1 MGILAN
7 IRHWFDKRSSVL
19 TVAET
24 TLEQMT
30 KFNALVRSDP
40 EDIIRAIDEFNCG
53 YLAPMARLIG
63 DYEQRDDKMRVA
75 SIKMASAVS
84 RCGWSVRPKKGFEDD
99 ADAARQV
106 EVLERFWSTVRVTDA
121 FRRNER
127 GGLALLKEQMMSA
140 QSYGF
145 AVHDLSWKP
154 LANGEIEATFT
165 SVPLWKFENRTGELR
180 YIPQVGGWDGVEMKR
195 GEWMVSTGDGIGIA
209 AAICACMKRLG
220 LTNWLV
226 FTDRCVLPLI
236 HGKTGAAPGS
246 EQWNNLQKALRNINR
261 LARVVTDPSTDINAI
276 QMDGGK
282 QNPFGPLIDWCDRAI
297 VTLYRGGD
305 LGTIS
310 RPDAVG
316 GLGQLDEVDA
326 LEQRSCVRITE
337 TLNEQVSSF
346 VVDYVLNQTLKA
358 EIVVEPVSKPDMKQ
372 DMEIDKHL
380 AQFGVKLSK
389 TDALARYGR
398 AEAAEDDPNDAMSLP
413 SAPVTDPD
421 AHNLTDQ
428 DIASLMYPLRA
439 GGYKISQPVV
449 ERATGLKL
457 EEISSE
463 DGAGGGKNQLAN
475 ERQPQT
481 PLQTNEKPLQ
491 NAPSDS
497 DGQGDPSG
505 LPPSQIA
512 KNRPS
517 TQSAI
522 IDAFVKQNSEA
533 AKAVRAVV
541 DNPSEGAFA
550 HLLANLPALLPTDP
564 ALAAVIADEM
574 AKTYGAASASSRQSR
589 PSRPSRD
596 NLANSTD
603 AQGNKHDDGNGQ
615 FTEKGGGSAAKKD
628 SPTKPAA
635 DKAGATGDSGS
646 SGAPAEAATAIT
658 VGSTNTDPPE
668 EQERQI
674 AKAAAAFES
683 CLKEQKDIPN
693 AFHRSDLGDIDLR
706 WGKAGKHGKG
716 LAHFIERRDSL
727 ARARPGQM
735 DGRAV
740 LSKMPETIIKGK
752 ITEVRQS
759 GGHPSITIEHGGF
772 RAIITRDHEGGNH
785 WFLSGYEI
793 NDEGRGYRAKK

>member
-1 MGILAN
+1 MGILAG

-30 KFNALVRSDP
+30 KFNALMRSDP

-63 DYEQRDDKMRVA
+63 EYEQRDDKMRVA

-84 RCGWSVRPKKGFEDD
+84 RCGWSVRPKKGFEEDE
-99 ADAARQV
+99 DAARQV

-121 FRRNER
+121 FKRNER

-180 YIPQVGGWDGVEMKR
+180 YIPQVGGWDGIEMKR

-236 HGKTGAAPGS
+236 HGKTGAAYGT
-246 EQWNNLQKALRNINR
+246 EQWDNLQQALRNINR
-261 LARVVTDPSTDINAI
+261 LARIVTDPSTDINAI

-337 TLNEQVSSF
+337 TLNEQVSAF
-346 VVDYVLNQTLKA
+346 VVDYVLNQELKA
-358 EIVVEPVSKPDMKQ
+358 EIVVEPVSKPDVKQ
-372 DMEIDKHL
+372 DMEIDDHL
-380 AQFGVKLSK
+380 AKYGVKLSK

-398 AEAAEDDPNDAMSLP
+398 AEAAEDDPGDAMELKTNP
-413 SAPVTDPD
+413 
-421 AHNLTDQ
+421 Q
-428 DIASLMYPLRA
+428 
-439 GGYKISQPVV
+439 
-449 ERATGLKL
+449 TGLQ
-457 EEISSE
+457 
-463 DGAGGGKNQLAN
+463 GGLTGFA
-475 ERQPQT
+475 
-481 PLQTNEKPLQ
+481 NEKPGDMPFK
-491 NAPSDS
+491 NAPVAFKNAPRVLDE
-497 DGQGDPSG
+497 QGDPSG

-512 KNRPS
+512 KKRPS
-517 TQSAI
+517 TRSAVV
-522 IDAFVKQNSEA
+522 DAFIQQNSEA
-533 AKAVRAVV
+533 AKAVKAVV

-550 HLLANLPALLPTDP
+550 QLMANLPALLPTDP
-564 ALAAVIADEM
+564 ALASVIADEM
-574 AKTYGAASASSRQSR
+574 AKMYGVEFHHAEAQRRGELANEECRAKNPATCRVHGTPAQKIRAVKSSPTADRQAQACGYANVKDMMAKAETAASDRVAAIRDGFSGKCKAHEAIAVISENKPFKDAEGNTVDFNYDIIEHYVEGKRRRDNMPKIENLEDLPFAIKAVKTDTYGVTRLKYPHDTTPDPQNPPR
-589 PSRPSRD
+589 GTQREYHLP
-596 NLANSTD
+596 TD
-603 AQGNKHDDGNGQ
+603 
-615 FTEKGGGSAAKKD
+615 
-628 SPTKPAA
+628 
-635 DKAGATGDSGS
+635 
-646 SGAPAEAATAIT
+646 
-658 VGSTNTDPPE
+658 
-668 EQERQI
+668 
-674 AKAAAAFES
+674 
-683 CLKEQKDIPN
+683 
-693 AFHRSDLGDIDLR
+693 
-706 WGKAGKHGKG
+706 HGEMKV
-716 LAHFIERRDSL
+716 FVYI
-727 ARARPGQM
+727 Q
-735 DGRAV
+735 
-740 LSKMPETIIKGK
+740 
-752 ITEVRQS
+752 
-759 GGHPSITIEHGGF
+759 GGH
-772 RAIITRDHEGGNH
+772 
-785 WFLSGYEI
+785 I
-793 NDEGRGYRAKK
+793 NGWHVEK

>member
-1 MGILAN
+1 MGILAG

-30 KFNALVRSDP
+30 KFNALMRSDP

-63 DYEQRDDKMRVA
+63 EYEQRDDKMRVS

-84 RCGWSVRPKKGFEDD
+84 RCGWSVRPKKGFEED

-121 FRRNER
+121 FKRNER

-180 YIPQVGGWDGVEMKR
+180 YIPQVGGWDGIPMKR

-236 HGKTGAAPGS
+236 HGKTGAAYGS
-246 EQWNNLQKALRNINR
+246 EQWNNLQKALKNINR

-337 TLNEQVSSF
+337 TLNEQVSAF
-346 VVDYVLNQTLKA
+346 VIDYVLNQVLKA
-358 EIVVEPVSKPDMKQ
+358 EIVIEPVSKPDVKQ
-372 DMEIDKHL
+372 DMEIDDHL
-380 AQFGVKLSK
+380 AKYGVKLSK

-398 AEAAEDDPNDAMSLP
+398 AEAAEDDPGDAMELVS
-413 SAPVTDPD
+413 
-421 AHNLTDQ
+421 
-428 DIASLMYPLRA
+428 
-439 GGYKISQPVV
+439 GGVGSGGV
-449 ERATGLKL
+449 
-457 EEISSE
+457 
-463 DGAGGGKNQLAN
+463 GGGFGLPN
-475 ERQPQT
+475 ERLDPKT
-481 PLQTNEKPLQ
+481 PSHPLTYSPTSHKTAFKTAPAAFK
-491 NAPSDS
+491 NAPRVAG
-497 DGQGDPSG
+497 GQGDPSG
-505 LPPSQIA
+505 VPPSQIA
-512 KNRPS
+512 KKPPS
-517 TQSAI
+517 TRSDVV
-522 IDAFVKQNSEA
+522 DAFVRQNSDA
-533 AKAVRAVV
+533 AKAVKAVV

-550 HLLANLPALLPTDP
+550 QLLANLPALLPTDP
-564 ALAAVIADEM
+564 ALASVIADEM
-574 AKTYGAASASSRQSR
+574 AKMFG
-589 PSRPSRD
+589 
-596 NLANSTD
+596 
-603 AQGNKHDDGNGQ
+603 
-615 FTEKGGGSAAKKD
+615 KD
-628 SPTKPAA
+628 T
-635 DKAGATGDSGS
+635 
-646 SGAPAEAATAIT
+646 
-658 VGSTNTDPPE
+658 
-668 EQERQI
+668 
-674 AKAAAAFES
+674 
-683 CLKEQKDIPN
+683 PN
-693 AFHRSDLGDIDLR
+693 D
-706 WGKAGKHGKG
+706 
-716 LAHFIERRDSL
+716 
-727 ARARPGQM
+727 
-735 DGRAV
+735 
-740 LSKMPETIIKGK
+740 
-752 ITEVRQS
+752 
-759 GGHPSITIEHGGF
+759 
-772 RAIITRDHEGGNH
+772 
-785 WFLSGYEI
+785 
-793 NDEGRGYRAKK
+793 

>member
-1 MGILAN
+1 MGILAG
-7 IRHWFDKRSSVL
+7 IRHWFDKRSAVM

-30 KFNALVRSDP
+30 KFNALMRSDP

-63 DYEQRDDKMRVA
+63 EYEQRDDKMRVS

-99 ADAARQV
+99 PDAARQV

-121 FRRNER
+121 FKRNER

-195 GEWMVSTGDGIGIA
+195 GEWMVSTGDGIGVA

-236 HGKTGAAPGS
+236 HGKTGAAYGS
-246 EQWNNLQKALRNINR
+246 EQWNNLQKALKNINR

-346 VVDYVLNQTLKA
+346 VVDYVLNKALKA
-358 EIVVEPVSKPDMKQ
+358 EIVIEPVSKPDVKQ
-372 DMEIDKHL
+372 DMEIDNHL
-380 AQFGVKLSK
+380 AKFGVKLSK

-398 AEAAEDDPNDAMSLP
+398 AEAAEDDPGDAMELKTGP
-413 SAPVTDPD
+413 
-421 AHNLTDQ
+421 
-428 DIASLMYPLRA
+428 
-439 GGYKISQPVV
+439 
-449 ERATGLKL
+449 ETGLP
-457 EEISSE
+457 
-463 DGAGGGKNQLAN
+463 GGFGGLAN
-475 ERQPQT
+475 ERAPKT
-481 PLQTNEKPLQ
+481 PLQNDENALQ
-491 NAPSDS
+491 NARKDA
-497 DGQGDPSG
+497 DGQGEGSDE
-505 LPPSQIA
+505 PPSQIA
-512 KNRPS
+512 KKRPS
-517 TQSAI
+517 ARSAV
-522 IDAFVKQNSEA
+522 IDAFVRQNSEA
-533 AKAVRAVV
+533 AEAVKAVV

-550 HLLANLPALLPTDP
+550 QLLANLPDLLPMDP

-574 AKTYGAASASSRQSR
+574 AKVYG
-589 PSRPSRD
+589 D
-596 NLANSTD
+596 V
-603 AQGNKHDDGNGQ
+603 
-615 FTEKGGGSAAKKD
+615 FAAKNAKD
-628 SPTKPAA
+628 
-635 DKAGATGDSGS
+635 
-646 SGAPAEAATAIT
+646 
-658 VGSTNTDPPE
+658 
-668 EQERQI
+668 
-674 AKAAAAFES
+674 
-683 CLKEQKDIPN
+683 
-693 AFHRSDLGDIDLR
+693 
-706 WGKAGKHGKG
+706 
-716 LAHFIERRDSL
+716 
-727 ARARPGQM
+727 
-735 DGRAV
+735 
-740 LSKMPETIIKGK
+740 
-752 ITEVRQS
+752 
-759 GGHPSITIEHGGF
+759 
-772 RAIITRDHEGGNH
+772 
-785 WFLSGYEI
+785 
-793 NDEGRGYRAKK
+793 

>member
-1 MGILAN
+1 MGILAG
-7 IRHWFDKRSSVL
+7 IRHWFDKRSAVL

-30 KFNALVRSDP
+30 KFNALMRSDP

-63 DYEQRDDKMRVA
+63 EYEQRDDKMRVA

-121 FRRNER
+121 FKRNER

-145 AVHDLSWKP
+145 AVHDLSWRP

-180 YIPQVGGWDGVEMKR
+180 YIPQVGGWDGIPMKR

-236 HGKTGAAPGS
+236 HAATGAAFKS
-246 EQWNNLQKALRNINR
+246 EQWSNLQTALKNINR
-261 LARVVTDPSTDINAI
+261 LSRVVTDPSTKIEAI

-346 VVDYVLNQTLKA
+346 VVDYVLNQELKA
-358 EIVVEPVSKPDMKQ
+358 EIVVEPVSKPDVKQ
-372 DMEIDKHL
+372 DMEIDDHL
-380 AQFGVKLSK
+380 AKYGVKLSK

-398 AEAAEDDPNDAMSLP
+398 AEAAEDAPDDAMELKTGSETGFP
-413 SAPVTDPD
+413 GG
-421 AHNLTDQ
+421 LT
-428 DIASLMYPLRA
+428 
-439 GGYKISQPVV
+439 G
-449 ERATGLKL
+449 
-457 EEISSE
+457 
-463 DGAGGGKNQLAN
+463 LAN
-475 ERQPQT
+475 EKPGKT
-481 PLQTNEKPLQ
+481 PLKINEKGFKINSVDL
-491 NAPSDS
+491 
-497 DGQGDPSG
+497 DGQGDPSA

-512 KNRPS
+512 KKRPS
-517 TQSAI
+517 TRSAVV
-522 IDAFVKQNSEA
+522 DAFVRQNSEA
-533 AKAVRAVV
+533 AKAVKAVV
-541 DNPSEGAFA
+541 DNPSEGSFA
-550 HLLANLPALLPTDP
+550 QLMANLPALLPTDP
-564 ALAAVIADEM
+564 ALASVIADEM
-574 AKTYGAASASSRQSR
+574 AKM
-589 PSRPSRD
+589 
-596 NLANSTD
+596 
-603 AQGNKHDDGNGQ
+603 
-615 FTEKGGGSAAKKD
+615 FW
-628 SPTKPAA
+628 
-635 DKAGATGDSGS
+635 
-646 SGAPAEAATAIT
+646 
-658 VGSTNTDPPE
+658 
-668 EQERQI
+668 
-674 AKAAAAFES
+674 
-683 CLKEQKDIPN
+683 KEDTPN
-693 AFHRSDLGDIDLR
+693 D
-706 WGKAGKHGKG
+706 
-716 LAHFIERRDSL
+716 
-727 ARARPGQM
+727 
-735 DGRAV
+735 
-740 LSKMPETIIKGK
+740 
-752 ITEVRQS
+752 
-759 GGHPSITIEHGGF
+759 
-772 RAIITRDHEGGNH
+772 
-785 WFLSGYEI
+785 
-793 NDEGRGYRAKK
+793 

>member
-1 MGILAN
+1 MGILAG

-99 ADAARQV
+99 KDAAHQV

-121 FRRNER
+121 FKRNER

-180 YIPQVGGWDGVEMKR
+180 YIPQVGGWDGIPMKR

-236 HGKTGAAPGS
+236 HGKTGAAYGT
-246 EQWNNLQKALRNINR
+246 EQWNNLQKALKNINR
-261 LARVVTDPSTDINAI
+261 LARIVTDPTTDINAI

-337 TLNEQVSSF
+337 TLNEQVSAF
-346 VVDYVLNQTLKA
+346 VVDYVLNQELKA
-358 EIVVEPVSKPDMKQ
+358 EIVVEPVSKPDVKQ
-372 DMEIDKHL
+372 DMEIDNHL
-380 AQFGVKLSK
+380 AKFGVKLSK

-398 AEAAEDDPNDAMSLP
+398 AEAADDDPNDAMELK
-413 SAPVTDPD
+413 TDPEMGF
-421 AHNLTDQ
+421 Q
-428 DIASLMYPLRA
+428 GGLRGFA
-439 GGYKISQPVV
+439 
-449 ERATGLKL
+449 
-457 EEISSE
+457 
-463 DGAGGGKNQLAN
+463 
-475 ERQPQT
+475 
-481 PLQTNEKPLQ
+481 NEKPGEM
-491 NAPSDS
+491 PF
-497 DGQGDPSG
+497 
-505 LPPSQIA
+505 
-512 KNRPS
+512 K
-517 TQSAI
+517 SA
-522 IDAFVKQNSEA
+522 
-533 AKAVRAVV
+533 
-541 DNPSEGAFA
+541 
-550 HLLANLPALLPTDP
+550 
-564 ALAAVIADEM
+564 
-574 AKTYGAASASSRQSR
+574 
-589 PSRPSRD
+589 
-596 NLANSTD
+596 
-603 AQGNKHDDGNGQ
+603 
-615 FTEKGGGSAAKKD
+615 
-628 SPTKPAA
+628 PAA
-635 DKAGATGDSGS
+635 
-646 SGAPAEAATAIT
+646 
-658 VGSTNTDPPE
+658 
-668 EQERQI
+668 
-674 AKAAAAFES
+674 F
-683 CLKEQKDIPN
+683 
-693 AFHRSDLGDIDLR
+693 
-706 WGKAGKHGKG
+706 
-716 LAHFIERRDSL
+716 
-727 ARARPGQM
+727 
-735 DGRAV
+735 
-740 LSKMPETIIKGK
+740 
-752 ITEVRQS
+752 
-759 GGHPSITIEHGGF
+759 
-772 RAIITRDHEGGNH
+772 
-785 WFLSGYEI
+785 
-793 NDEGRGYRAKK
+793 

>member
-1 MGILAN
+1 MGILAG

-84 RCGWSVRPKKGFEDD
+84 RCGWSVRPKKGFENDK
-99 ADAARQV
+99 DAARQV

-121 FRRNER
+121 FKRNER

-236 HGKTGAAPGS
+236 HGKTGAAYGT
-246 EQWNNLQKALRNINR
+246 EQWNNLQKALKNINR

-346 VVDYVLNQTLKA
+346 VVDYVLGQQLKT
-358 EIVVEPVSKPDMKQ
+358 EIVIEPVSKPDVKQ
-372 DMEIDKHL
+372 DMEIDDHL
-380 AQFGVKLSK
+380 AKYGVKLSK

-398 AEAAEDDPNDAMSLP
+398 AEAAEDAPDDAMELK
-413 SAPVTDPD
+413 TDPQ
-421 AHNLTDQ
+421 TGFQ
-428 DIASLMYPLRA
+428 GGLRGFA
-439 GGYKISQPVV
+439 
-449 ERATGLKL
+449 
-457 EEISSE
+457 
-463 DGAGGGKNQLAN
+463 
-475 ERQPQT
+475 
-481 PLQTNEKPLQ
+481 NEKPDDMPFKNAPVAFK
-491 NAPSDS
+491 NAPSVP
-497 DGQGDPSG
+497 DGQGDPLG

-512 KNRPS
+512 KKRPS
-517 TQSAI
+517 TRSAV
-522 IDAFVKQNSEA
+522 IDAFVRQNSDA
-533 AKAVRAVV
+533 AKAILAVV

-550 HLLANLPALLPTDP
+550 QLMANLPALLPTDP
-564 ALAAVIADEM
+564 TLAAVIADEM
-574 AKTYGAASASSRQSR
+574 AKVYGEEFHHAEAQRR
-589 PSRPSRD
+589 GE
-596 NLANSTD
+596 LAN
-603 AQGNKHDDGNGQ
+603 
-615 FTEKGGGSAAKKD
+615 EECRAKNPATCRVHGT
-628 SPTKPAA
+628 PTRKIRDVKSSPAA
-635 DKAGATGDSGS
+635 DSQAQVCGYANVKDLM
-646 SGAPAEAATAIT
+646 
-658 VGSTNTDPPE
+658 
-668 EQERQI
+668 
-674 AKAAAAFES
+674 AKAETVASDRVAAIQDGYSGKCKAHEAVAVITENRPFNDAEGNTV
-683 CLKEQKDIPN
+683 D
-693 AFHRSDLGDIDLR
+693 FGGDI
-706 WGKAGKHGKG
+706 
-716 LAHFIERRDSL
+716 IEHYVEGRRRRDNMPKIANL
-727 ARARPGQM
+727 EDLPFAIK
-735 DGRAV
+735 AV
-740 LSKMPETIIKGK
+740 KTDTYGVTRLKYPHGTTPDPLNPPRGTQREYHLPTDHGEMKVFVYI
-752 ITEVRQS
+752 Q
-759 GGHPSITIEHGGF
+759 GGH
-772 RAIITRDHEGGNH
+772 
-785 WFLSGYEI
+785 I
-793 NDEGRGYRAKK
+793 NGWHVAK

>member
-1 MGILAN
+1 MGILAG
-7 IRHWFDKRSSVL
+7 IRHWFDKRSAVM

-84 RCGWSVRPKKGFEDD
+84 RCGWSVRPKKGFENDK
-99 ADAARQV
+99 DAARQV

-180 YIPQVGGWDGVEMKR
+180 YIPQVGGWDGIEMKR

-236 HGKTGAAPGS
+236 HGKTGAAYGS
-246 EQWNNLQKALRNINR
+246 EQWNNLQKALKNINR
-261 LARVVTDPSTDINAI
+261 LARIVTDPTTDINAI

-337 TLNEQVSSF
+337 TLNEQVSAF
-346 VVDYVLNQTLKA
+346 VVDYVLNQELKA
-358 EIVVEPVSKPDMKQ
+358 EIVVEPVSKPDVKQ
-372 DMEIDKHL
+372 DMEIDDHL
-380 AQFGVKLSK
+380 AKFGVKLSK

-398 AEAAEDDPNDAMSLP
+398 AEAAEDDPDDAMVLQTP
-413 SAPVTDPD
+413 MGEAPATAP
-421 AHNLTDQ
+421 Q
-428 DIASLMYPLRA
+428 LRA
-439 GGYKISQPVV
+439 SY
-449 ERATGLKL
+449 
-457 EEISSE
+457 
-463 DGAGGGKNQLAN
+463 
-475 ERQPQT
+475 
-481 PLQTNEKPLQ
+481 PLQ
-491 NAPSDS
+491 NVGALAKTSDKIGVKTELPNETAFKNDANGFKNAPRVS

-505 LPPSQIA
+505 VPPSQIA
-512 KNRPS
+512 KKRPS
-517 TQSAI
+517 TRSAVV
-522 IDAFVKQNSEA
+522 DAFVRQNSEA
-533 AKAVRAVV
+533 AKAVKTVV

-550 HLLANLPALLPTDP
+550 QLMANLPALLPTDP
-564 ALAAVIADEM
+564 ALASVIADEM
-574 AKTYGAASASSRQSR
+574 AKVYGESLTQRRGEAEVTEGAVSGGAPQTPPKAAPKDSALSASPR
-589 PSRPSRD
+589 
-596 NLANSTD
+596 
-603 AQGNKHDDGNGQ
+603 
-615 FTEKGGGSAAKKD
+615 
-628 SPTKPAA
+628 
-635 DKAGATGDSGS
+635 
-646 SGAPAEAATAIT
+646 
-658 VGSTNTDPPE
+658 
-668 EQERQI
+668 
-674 AKAAAAFES
+674 
-683 CLKEQKDIPN
+683 
-693 AFHRSDLGDIDLR
+693 LR
-706 WGKAGKHGKG
+706 
-716 LAHFIERRDSL
+716 
-727 ARARPGQM
+727 
-735 DGRAV
+735 
-740 LSKMPETIIKGK
+740 
-752 ITEVRQS
+752 VR
-759 GGHPSITIEHGGF
+759 
-772 RAIITRDHEGGNH
+772 
-785 WFLSGYEI
+785 
-793 NDEGRGYRAKK
+793 

>member
-1 MGILAN
+1 MGILAG

-99 ADAARQV
+99 ADATRQV

-121 FRRNER
+121 FKRNER

-236 HGKTGAAPGS
+236 HGKTGAAYGS
-246 EQWNNLQKALRNINR
+246 EQWNNLQKALKNINR

-346 VVDYVLNQTLKA
+346 VVDYVLGQQLKA
-358 EIVVEPVSKPDMKQ
+358 EIVIEPVSKPDVKQ
-372 DMEIDKHL
+372 DMEIDDHL
-380 AQFGVKLSK
+380 AKYGVKLSK

-398 AEAAEDDPNDAMSLP
+398 AEAAEDDPDDAMELK
-413 SAPVTDPD
+413 TDPQ
-421 AHNLTDQ
+421 TGFQ
-428 DIASLMYPLRA
+428 GGLRGFA
-439 GGYKISQPVV
+439 
-449 ERATGLKL
+449 
-457 EEISSE
+457 
-463 DGAGGGKNQLAN
+463 
-475 ERQPQT
+475 
-481 PLQTNEKPLQ
+481 NEKPDDILFK
-491 NAPSDS
+491 NAPAAFKNAPRAPS
-497 DGQGDPSG
+497 GQGDPSDI
-505 LPPSQIA
+505 PPSQIA
-512 KNRPS
+512 KKRPS
-517 TQSAI
+517 TRSAV
-522 IDAFVKQNSEA
+522 IDAFVRQNSEA
-533 AKAVRAVV
+533 AKAVQAVV

-550 HLLANLPALLPTDP
+550 QLMTNLPALLPTDP

-574 AKTYGAASASSRQSR
+574 AKVYGEEFHHAEAQRR
-589 PSRPSRD
+589 GE
-596 NLANSTD
+596 LAN
-603 AQGNKHDDGNGQ
+603 
-615 FTEKGGGSAAKKD
+615 EECRAKNPAICRVHGT
-628 SPTKPAA
+628 PTRKIRDVKSSPAA
-635 DKAGATGDSGS
+635 DSQAQVCGYSNVKDLM
-646 SGAPAEAATAIT
+646 
-658 VGSTNTDPPE
+658 
-668 EQERQI
+668 
-674 AKAAAAFES
+674 AKAETVASDRVAAIQDGYSGKCKAHEAVAVITENRPFNDAEGNTV
-683 CLKEQKDIPN
+683 D
-693 AFHRSDLGDIDLR
+693 FGGDI
-706 WGKAGKHGKG
+706 
-716 LAHFIERRDSL
+716 IEHYVEGRRRRDNMPKIANL
-727 ARARPGQM
+727 EDLPFAIK
-735 DGRAV
+735 AV
-740 LSKMPETIIKGK
+740 KTDTYGVTRLKYPHGTTPDPLNPPRGTQREYHLPTDHGEMKVFVYI
-752 ITEVRQS
+752 Q
-759 GGHPSITIEHGGF
+759 GGH
-772 RAIITRDHEGGNH
+772 
-785 WFLSGYEI
+785 I
-793 NDEGRGYRAKK
+793 NGWHVAK

>member
-1 MGILAN
+1 MGILAG

-99 ADAARQV
+99 ADAARQI

-121 FRRNER
+121 FKRNER

-236 HGKTGAAPGS
+236 HGKTGAAYGS
-246 EQWNNLQKALRNINR
+246 EQWNNLQKALKNINR
-261 LARVVTDPSTDINAI
+261 LARIVTDPSTDINAI

-358 EIVVEPVSKPDMKQ
+358 EIVIEPVSKPDVQQ
-372 DMEIDKHL
+372 DMAIDDHL
-380 AQFGVKLSK
+380 AKYGVKLSK

-398 AEAAEDDPNDAMSLP
+398 AEAPKDDPGDAMELK
-413 SAPVTDPD
+413 TDP
-421 AHNLTDQ
+421 A
-428 DIASLMYPLRA
+428 A
-439 GGYKISQPVV
+439 GFP
-449 ERATGLKL
+449 
-457 EEISSE
+457 
-463 DGAGGGKNQLAN
+463 GGGRGFAN
-475 ERQPQT
+475 EQTPKT
-481 PLQTNEKPLQ
+481 PLQNAGTPLQ
-491 NAPSDS
+491 NAPRKP
-497 DGQGDPSG
+497 DGQGDPSNI
-505 LPPSQIA
+505 PPSQIA
-512 KNRPS
+512 SKGL
-517 TQSAI
+517 SARSAV
-522 IDAFVKQNSEA
+522 IDAFVRQNSEA
-533 AKAVRAVV
+533 AKAVQTVV

-550 HLLANLPALLPTDP
+550 QLLANLPALLPTDP
-564 ALAAVIADEM
+564 ALASVIADEM
-574 AKTYGAASASSRQSR
+574 AQVYGESLTQRRGELANAGTSEGARKGWETRRRNGWTPEQLAENREKAASLAKEALSDRQSNR
-589 PSRPSRD
+589 
-596 NLANSTD
+596 
-603 AQGNKHDDGNGQ
+603 
-615 FTEKGGGSAAKKD
+615 TEKFGQADGEE
-628 SPTKPAA
+628 AA
-635 DKAGATGDSGS
+635 DIKAAVGIDVTGFEHQMSSKDIRHADKRHGAQR
-646 SGAPAEAATAIT
+646 T
-658 VGSTNTDPPE
+658 VGKKKLGERDPKQVPLSDEDFKRVPDLYNSYDRIEPGKPE
-668 EQERQI
+668 ENTGLPSVRYIKKFPDGILYGVDVVVEKNRT
-674 AKAAAAFES
+674 
-683 CLKEQKDIPN
+683 
-693 AFHRSDLGDIDLR
+693 LR
-706 WGKAGKHGKG
+706 YKTGW
-716 LAHFIERRDSL
+716 
-727 ARARPGQM
+727 
-735 DGRAV
+735 
-740 LSKMPETIIKGK
+740 
-752 ITEVRQS
+752 
-759 GGHPSITIEHGGF
+759 
-772 RAIITRDHEGGNH
+772 
-785 WFLSGYEI
+785 
-793 NDEGRGYRAKK
+793 KKRI

>member
-1 MGILAN
+1 MGILAG
-7 IRHWFDKRSSVL
+7 IRHWFDKRSAVL

-30 KFNALVRSDP
+30 KFNALMRSDP

-63 DYEQRDDKMRVA
+63 EYEQRDDKMRVA

-121 FRRNER
+121 FKRNER

-180 YIPQVGGWDGVEMKR
+180 YIPQVGGWDGIPMKR
-195 GEWMVSTGDGIGIA
+195 GEWMASPGDGIGIA

-236 HGKTGAAPGS
+236 HAATGAAFQS
-246 EQWNNLQKALRNINR
+246 EQWSNLQTALKNINR
-261 LARVVTDPSTDINAI
+261 LSRVVTDPSTKIEAI

-346 VVDYVLNQTLKA
+346 VIDYVLNQELKA
-358 EIVVEPVSKPDMKQ
+358 EIVVEPVSKPDVKQ
-372 DMEIDKHL
+372 DMEIDDHL
-380 AQFGVKLSK
+380 AKYGVKLSK

-398 AEAAEDDPNDAMSLP
+398 AEAAEDDPEDAM
-413 SAPVTDPD
+413 
-421 AHNLTDQ
+421 
-428 DIASLMYPLRA
+428 
-439 GGYKISQPVV
+439 
-449 ERATGLKL
+449 ELK
-457 EEISSE
+457 S
-463 DGAGGGKNQLAN
+463 D
-475 ERQPQT
+475 PQT
-481 PLQTNEKPLQ
+481 GFQGGLTGFVNEKPDDMPFK
-491 NAPSDS
+491 NAPVAFKNAPRVA
-497 DGQGDPSG
+497 DGQGDPSDV
-505 LPPSQIA
+505 PPSQIA
-512 KNRPS
+512 KKRPS
-517 TQSAI
+517 TRTAVV
-522 IDAFVKQNSEA
+522 DAFVRQNSEA
-533 AKAVRAVV
+533 AKAVKAVV

-550 HLLANLPALLPTDP
+550 QLMANLPALLPTDP
-564 ALAAVIADEM
+564 ALASVIADEM
-574 AKTYGAASASSRQSR
+574 AKVYGESLTQRRGEAEVAE
-589 PSRPSRD
+589 D
-596 NLANSTD
+596 LANMREYKRERDGKFAEVDHPSDFKPGDNPDSAEAQAAEIGKGKKAIERCLAEKVDVPNAVSRGDVGLISLVYTTGGDNPRGMVRFLERPD
-603 AQGNKHDDGNGQ
+603 AKDHLAETLVRGKAKGPYQQGQKLNLIH
-615 FTEKGGGSAAKKD
+615 GGYVATLRLTGD
-628 SPTKPAA
+628 E
-635 DKAGATGDSGS
+635 KAGFPRNWVLTGYG
-646 SGAPAEAATAIT
+646 
-658 VGSTNTDPPE
+658 PE
-668 EQERQI
+668 D
-674 AKAAAAFES
+674 KS
-683 CLKEQKDIPN
+683 
-693 AFHRSDLGDIDLR
+693 
-706 WGKAGKHGKG
+706 
-716 LAHFIERRDSL
+716 
-727 ARARPGQM
+727 
-735 DGRAV
+735 
-740 LSKMPETIIKGK
+740 
-752 ITEVRQS
+752 
-759 GGHPSITIEHGGF
+759 
-772 RAIITRDHEGGNH
+772 EGGK
-785 WFLSGYEI
+785 
-793 NDEGRGYRAKK
+793 R

>member
-1 MGILAN
+1 MGILAG
-7 IRHWFDKRSSVL
+7 IRHWFDKRSAVL

-30 KFNALVRSDP
+30 KFNALMRSDP

-63 DYEQRDDKMRVA
+63 EYEQRDDKMRVA

-99 ADAARQV
+99 PDAARQV

-121 FRRNER
+121 FKRNER

-145 AVHDLSWKP
+145 AVHDLSWRP

-180 YIPQVGGWDGVEMKR
+180 YIPQVGGWDGIPMKR

-236 HGKTGAAPGS
+236 HAATGAAYDS
-246 EQWNNLQKALRNINR
+246 DQFQKLQTALRNINR
-261 LARVVTDPSTDINAI
+261 LARVVTDPSTKIEAI

-337 TLNEQVSSF
+337 TLNEQVSAF
-346 VVDYVLNQTLKA
+346 VIDYVLNQELKA
-358 EIVVEPVSKPDMKQ
+358 EIVVEPVSKPDVKQ
-372 DMEIDKHL
+372 DMEIDNHL
-380 AQFGVKLSK
+380 AKFGVKLSK

-398 AEAAEDDPNDAMSLP
+398 AEAAEDDPGDAMELVS
-413 SAPVTDPD
+413 
-421 AHNLTDQ
+421 
-428 DIASLMYPLRA
+428 
-439 GGYKISQPVV
+439 GGVGSGGV
-449 ERATGLKL
+449 
-457 EEISSE
+457 
-463 DGAGGGKNQLAN
+463 GGGLGLPN
-475 ERQPQT
+475 ERLDAKT
-481 PLQTNEKPLQ
+481 PTHPLPHSPTFPKTPFK
-491 NAPSDS
+491 NAPAAFKTAPRVPG
-497 DGQGDPSG
+497 GQGDPSA

-517 TQSAI
+517 TRSAVV
-522 IDAFVKQNSEA
+522 DAFVRQNSDA
-533 AKAVRAVV
+533 AKAVKAVV

-550 HLLANLPALLPTDP
+550 QLMANLPALLPTDP
-564 ALAAVIADEM
+564 ALASVIADEM
-574 AKTYGAASASSRQSR
+574 AKM
-589 PSRPSRD
+589 
-596 NLANSTD
+596 
-603 AQGNKHDDGNGQ
+603 
-615 FTEKGGGSAAKKD
+615 FW
-628 SPTKPAA
+628 
-635 DKAGATGDSGS
+635 
-646 SGAPAEAATAIT
+646 
-658 VGSTNTDPPE
+658 
-668 EQERQI
+668 
-674 AKAAAAFES
+674 
-683 CLKEQKDIPN
+683 KEDTPN
-693 AFHRSDLGDIDLR
+693 D
-706 WGKAGKHGKG
+706 
-716 LAHFIERRDSL
+716 
-727 ARARPGQM
+727 
-735 DGRAV
+735 
-740 LSKMPETIIKGK
+740 
-752 ITEVRQS
+752 
-759 GGHPSITIEHGGF
+759 
-772 RAIITRDHEGGNH
+772 
-785 WFLSGYEI
+785 
-793 NDEGRGYRAKK
+793 

>member
-1 MGILAN
+1 MGILAG

-99 ADAARQV
+99 KDAAHQV

-121 FRRNER
+121 FKRNER

-180 YIPQVGGWDGVEMKR
+180 YIPQVGGWDGIPMKR

-236 HGKTGAAPGS
+236 HGKTGAAYGT
-246 EQWNNLQKALRNINR
+246 EQWNNLQKALKNINR
-261 LARVVTDPSTDINAI
+261 LARIVTDPTTDINAI

-337 TLNEQVSSF
+337 TLNEQVSAF
-346 VVDYVLNQTLKA
+346 VVDYVLNQELKA
-358 EIVVEPVSKPDMKQ
+358 EIVVEPV
-372 DMEIDKHL
+372 
-380 AQFGVKLSK
+380 G
-389 TDALARYGR
+389 
-398 AEAAEDDPNDAMSLP
+398 
-413 SAPVTDPD
+413 
-421 AHNLTDQ
+421 
-428 DIASLMYPLRA
+428 
-439 GGYKISQPVV
+439 
-449 ERATGLKL
+449 
-457 EEISSE
+457 
-463 DGAGGGKNQLAN
+463 
-475 ERQPQT
+475 
-481 PLQTNEKPLQ
+481 
-491 NAPSDS
+491 
-497 DGQGDPSG
+497 
-505 LPPSQIA
+505 
-512 KNRPS
+512 
-517 TQSAI
+517 TQS
-522 IDAFVKQNSEA
+522 
-533 AKAVRAVV
+533 
-541 DNPSEGAFA
+541 PPGA
-550 HLLANLPALLPTDP
+550 
-564 ALAAVIADEM
+564 
-574 AKTYGAASASSRQSR
+574 
-589 PSRPSRD
+589 
-596 NLANSTD
+596 
-603 AQGNKHDDGNGQ
+603 
-615 FTEKGGGSAAKKD
+615 
-628 SPTKPAA
+628 
-635 DKAGATGDSGS
+635 
-646 SGAPAEAATAIT
+646 
-658 VGSTNTDPPE
+658 
-668 EQERQI
+668 
-674 AKAAAAFES
+674 
-683 CLKEQKDIPN
+683 
-693 AFHRSDLGDIDLR
+693 
-706 WGKAGKHGKG
+706 
-716 LAHFIERRDSL
+716 
-727 ARARPGQM
+727 
-735 DGRAV
+735 
-740 LSKMPETIIKGK
+740 
-752 ITEVRQS
+752 
-759 GGHPSITIEHGGF
+759 
-772 RAIITRDHEGGNH
+772 
-785 WFLSGYEI
+785 
-793 NDEGRGYRAKK
+793 

>member
-1 MGILAN
+1 MGILAG
-7 IRHWFDKRSSVL
+7 IRHWFDKRSAVM

-30 KFNALVRSDP
+30 KFNALMRSDP

-63 DYEQRDDKMRVA
+63 EYEQRDDKMRVS

-121 FRRNER
+121 FKRNER

-195 GEWMVSTGDGIGIA
+195 GEWMVSTGDGIGVA

-236 HGKTGAAPGS
+236 HGKTGAAYGS
-246 EQWNNLQKALRNINR
+246 EQWNNLQKALKNINR

-346 VVDYVLNQTLKA
+346 VVDYVLNQALKA
-358 EIVVEPVSKPDMKQ
+358 EIVVEPVSKPDVKQ
-372 DMEIDKHL
+372 DMEIDNHL
-380 AQFGVKLSK
+380 AKFGVKLSK

-398 AEAAEDDPNDAMSLP
+398 AEAAEDDPDDAMELQ
-413 SAPVTDPD
+413 TGGE
-421 AHNLTDQ
+421 TGFTGG
-428 DIASLMYPLRA
+428 LR
-439 GGYKISQPVV
+439 G
-449 ERATGLKL
+449 
-457 EEISSE
+457 
-463 DGAGGGKNQLAN
+463 LAN
-475 ERQPQT
+475 EKPAKT
-481 PLQTNEKPLQ
+481 PLQNDESALQ
-491 NAPSDS
+491 NARKDA
-497 DGQGDPSG
+497 DGQGDPLG

-512 KNRPS
+512 KKRPS
-517 TQSAI
+517 TRSAV
-522 IDAFVKQNSEA
+522 IDAFVRQNSEA
-533 AKAVRAVV
+533 AKAVKAVV

-550 HLLANLPALLPTDP
+550 QLLANLPALLPTDP

-574 AKTYGAASASSRQSR
+574 AKMFQPRLANEECRAENPATCRVHGTPARKIRAVKSSPTADSQAQACGYANVKDMMAKAETVASDRVSAIQDGYSGKCKAHEAVAVISENRPFNDAEGNTVDFGGDIIEHYVEGRRRRDNMPKIANLEDLPFAIKAVKTDTYGVTRLKYPHGTTPDPQNPPR
-589 PSRPSRD
+589 GTQREYHLP
-596 NLANSTD
+596 TD
-603 AQGNKHDDGNGQ
+603 
-615 FTEKGGGSAAKKD
+615 
-628 SPTKPAA
+628 
-635 DKAGATGDSGS
+635 
-646 SGAPAEAATAIT
+646 
-658 VGSTNTDPPE
+658 
-668 EQERQI
+668 
-674 AKAAAAFES
+674 
-683 CLKEQKDIPN
+683 
-693 AFHRSDLGDIDLR
+693 
-706 WGKAGKHGKG
+706 HGEMKV
-716 LAHFIERRDSL
+716 FVYI
-727 ARARPGQM
+727 Q
-735 DGRAV
+735 
-740 LSKMPETIIKGK
+740 
-752 ITEVRQS
+752 
-759 GGHPSITIEHGGF
+759 GGH
-772 RAIITRDHEGGNH
+772 
-785 WFLSGYEI
+785 I
-793 NDEGRGYRAKK
+793 NGWHVAK

>member
-30 KFNALVRSDP
+30 KFNALMRSDP

-53 YLAPMARLIG
+53 YLSPMARLIG
-63 DYEQRDDKMRVA
+63 EYEQRDDKMRVA

-99 ADAARQV
+99 KDAARQV

-121 FRRNER
+121 FKRNER

-236 HGKTGAAPGS
+236 HGKTGAAYGS
-246 EQWNNLQKALRNINR
+246 EQWNNLQKALKNINR

-282 QNPFGPLIDWCDRAI
+282 QNPFSPLIDWCDRAI

-337 TLNEQVSSF
+337 TLNEQVSAF
-346 VVDYVLNQTLKA
+346 VVDYVLNQALKA
-358 EIVVEPVSKPDMKQ
+358 EIVVEPVSKPDVKQ
-372 DMEIDKHL
+372 DMEIDNHL
-380 AQFGVKLSK
+380 AKYGVRLSK

-398 AEAAEDDPNDAMSLP
+398 AEAAEDDPDDAMELQ
-413 SAPVTDPD
+413 T
-421 AHNLTDQ
+421 
-428 DIASLMYPLRA
+428 
-439 GGYKISQPVV
+439 GG
-449 ERATGLKL
+449 ETGFP
-457 EEISSE
+457 
-463 DGAGGGKNQLAN
+463 GGFRGLAN

-481 PLQTNEKPLQ
+481 PLQNVEKPLQ
-491 NAPSDS
+491 NAPRVL
-497 DGQGDPSG
+497 DGQGDPSA

-512 KNRPS
+512 KKRPS
-517 TQSAI
+517 ARSAVV
-522 IDAFVKQNSEA
+522 DAFIEQNTEA

-550 HLLANLPALLPTDP
+550 QLLANLPALLPTDP

-574 AKTYGAASASSRQSR
+574 AKTYGATVASSRQSL
-589 PSRPSRD
+589 PSRD
-596 NLANSTD
+596 ALANENPYHCPKCGKFSGFNGHCDKCGYTLD
-603 AQGNKHDDGNGQ
+603 AGETQKRAERLLRPVRDGQVNKPIEALAYRDGLGQIDLDVGELGEGKEMAHGNGLSKINQKHDNEIAALPEALAHGIVFRLRPGN
-615 FTEKGGGSAAKKD
+615 D
-628 SPTKPAA
+628 PTKPFDDSQRAIVRGTTSVFLERK
-635 DKAGATGDSGS
+635 DKNRWM
-646 SGAPAEAATAIT
+646 IT
-658 VGSTNTDPPE
+658 SIYTDA
-668 EQERQI
+668 
-674 AKAAAAFES
+674 AKAR
-683 CLKEQKDIPN
+683 K
-693 AFHRSDLGDIDLR
+693 
-706 WGKAGKHGKG
+706 
-716 LAHFIERRDSL
+716 IER
-727 ARARPGQM
+727 AAN
-735 DGRAV
+735 A
-740 LSKMPETIIKGK
+740 
-752 ITEVRQS
+752 
-759 GGHPSITIEHGGF
+759 
-772 RAIITRDHEGGNH
+772 
-785 WFLSGYEI
+785 
-793 NDEGRGYRAKK
+793 

>member
-7 IRHWFDKRSSVL
+7 IRHWFDKRSAVM

-30 KFNALVRSDP
+30 KFNALMRSDP

-63 DYEQRDDKMRVA
+63 EYEQRDDKMRVS

-99 ADAARQV
+99 PDAARQV

-121 FRRNER
+121 FKRNER

-236 HGKTGAAPGS
+236 HGKTGAAYGS
-246 EQWNNLQKALRNINR
+246 EQWNNLQKALKNINR

-337 TLNEQVSSF
+337 TLNEQVSAF
-346 VVDYVLNQTLKA
+346 VIDYVLNQALKA
-358 EIVVEPVSKPDMKQ
+358 EIVIEPVSKPDVKQ
-372 DMEIDKHL
+372 DMEIDNHL
-380 AQFGVKLSK
+380 AKFGVKLSK

-398 AEAAEDDPNDAMSLP
+398 AEAAEDDPDDAMELQTGGETGFP
-413 SAPVTDPD
+413 GG
-421 AHNLTDQ
+421 
-428 DIASLMYPLRA
+428 LR
-439 GGYKISQPVV
+439 G
-449 ERATGLKL
+449 
-457 EEISSE
+457 
-463 DGAGGGKNQLAN
+463 LAN
-475 ERQPQT
+475 ERQAKT
-481 PLQTNEKPLQ
+481 PLQNDENALQ
-491 NAPSDS
+491 NARKDA
-497 DGQGDPSG
+497 DGQGDPLG

-512 KNRPS
+512 KKRPS
-517 TQSAI
+517 TRSAV
-522 IDAFVKQNSEA
+522 IDAFVQQNSEA

-550 HLLANLPALLPTDP
+550 QLLANLPSLLPTSP
-564 ALAAVIADEM
+564 TLAAVIADEM
-574 AKTYGAASASSRQSR
+574 AKMYGEISRRDAETQRVLDPPPAGSVAAPQLPTRSQRLSASA
-589 PSRPSRD
+589 RD
-596 NLANSTD
+596 KN
-603 AQGNKHDDGNGQ
+603 
-615 FTEKGGGSAAKKD
+615 
-628 SPTKPAA
+628 
-635 DKAGATGDSGS
+635 
-646 SGAPAEAATAIT
+646 
-658 VGSTNTDPPE
+658 
-668 EQERQI
+668 
-674 AKAAAAFES
+674 
-683 CLKEQKDIPN
+683 
-693 AFHRSDLGDIDLR
+693 
-706 WGKAGKHGKG
+706 
-716 LAHFIERRDSL
+716 
-727 ARARPGQM
+727 
-735 DGRAV
+735 
-740 LSKMPETIIKGK
+740 
-752 ITEVRQS
+752 
-759 GGHPSITIEHGGF
+759 
-772 RAIITRDHEGGNH
+772 
-785 WFLSGYEI
+785 
-793 NDEGRGYRAKK
+793 

>member
-1 MGILAN
+1 MGILAG
-7 IRHWFDKRSSVL
+7 IRHWFDKRSAVM

-30 KFNALVRSDP
+30 KFNALMRSDP

-63 DYEQRDDKMRVA
+63 EYEQRDDKMRVA

-121 FRRNER
+121 FKRNER

-236 HGKTGAAPGS
+236 HGKTGAAYGT
-246 EQWNNLQKALRNINR
+246 EQWNNLQKALKNINR
-261 LARVVTDPSTDINAI
+261 LARIVTDPTTDINAI

-346 VVDYVLNQTLKA
+346 VIDYVLNQELKA
-358 EIVVEPVSKPDMKQ
+358 EIVVEPVSKPDVKQ
-372 DMEIDKHL
+372 DMEIDDHL
-380 AQFGVKLSK
+380 AKYGVKLSK
-389 TDALARYGR
+389 TDALSRYGR
-398 AEAAEDDPNDAMSLP
+398 AEAETDDDALVLEPQNPESSPFPVPRSTLPNE
-413 SAPVTDPD
+413 T
-421 AHNLTDQ
+421 
-428 DIASLMYPLRA
+428 
-439 GGYKISQPVV
+439 
-449 ERATGLKL
+449 
-457 EEISSE
+457 
-463 DGAGGGKNQLAN
+463 
-475 ERQPQT
+475 
-481 PLQTNEKPLQ
+481 PLQ
-491 NAPSDS
+491 NAENRLQNAPRVA
-497 DGQGDPSG
+497 DGQGDPSA

-512 KNRPS
+512 KKRPS
-517 TQSAI
+517 TRSAVV
-522 IDAFVKQNSEA
+522 DAFVRQNSDA
-533 AKAVRAVV
+533 AKAVKAVV

-550 HLLANLPALLPTDP
+550 QLMANLPALLPTDP
-564 ALAAVIADEM
+564 ALASVIADEM
-574 AKTYGAASASSRQSR
+574 AKVYGES
-589 PSRPSRD
+589 
-596 NLANSTD
+596 LT
-603 AQGNKHDDGNGQ
+603 QGRGEAESQ
-615 FTEKGGGSAAKKD
+615 KGGGAK
-628 SPTKPAA
+628 
-635 DKAGATGDSGS
+635 
-646 SGAPAEAATAIT
+646 
-658 VGSTNTDPPE
+658 
-668 EQERQI
+668 
-674 AKAAAAFES
+674 
-683 CLKEQKDIPN
+683 
-693 AFHRSDLGDIDLR
+693 
-706 WGKAGKHGKG
+706 
-716 LAHFIERRDSL
+716 
-727 ARARPGQM
+727 
-735 DGRAV
+735 
-740 LSKMPETIIKGK
+740 
-752 ITEVRQS
+752 
-759 GGHPSITIEHGGF
+759 
-772 RAIITRDHEGGNH
+772 
-785 WFLSGYEI
+785 
-793 NDEGRGYRAKK
+793 

>member
-1 MGILAN
+1 MGILAG

-24 TLEQMT
+24 TLEQMS

-63 DYEQRDDKMRVA
+63 DYEQRDDKMRVS

-84 RCGWSVRPKKGFEDD
+84 RCGWSVRPKKGFEND

-106 EVLERFWSTVRVTDA
+106 EVLERFWSTVRVTNA
-121 FRRNER
+121 FKRNER

-165 SVPLWKFENRTGELR
+165 HVPLWKFENRTGELR

-236 HGKTGAAPGS
+236 HGKTGAAYGS
-246 EQWNNLQKALRNINR
+246 EQWNNLQKALKNINR

-337 TLNEQVSSF
+337 TLNEQVSAF
-346 VVDYVLNQTLKA
+346 VVDYVLNQALKA
-358 EIVVEPVSKPDMKQ
+358 EIVIEPVSKPDVKQ
-372 DMEIDKHL
+372 DMEIDDHL
-380 AQFGVKLSK
+380 AKYGVKLSK

-398 AEAAEDDPNDAMSLP
+398 AEAAEEADALHPPANNEQGIVNRVGMPNEAPDAPKNHSLSTITSSLP
-413 SAPVTDPD
+413 A
-421 AHNLTDQ
+421 
-428 DIASLMYPLRA
+428 
-439 GGYKISQPVV
+439 K
-449 ERATGLKL
+449 
-457 EEISSE
+457 
-463 DGAGGGKNQLAN
+463 
-475 ERQPQT
+475 T
-481 PLQTNEKPLQ
+481 PLQNAANPLQ
-491 NAPSDS
+491 NAPRKP
-497 DGQGDPSG
+497 DGQGDPSA

-512 KNRPS
+512 SKGPS
-517 TQSAI
+517 ARSAV
-522 IDAFVKQNSEA
+522 IDAFVRQNSDA
-533 AKAVRAVV
+533 AKAVQAVV

-550 HLLANLPALLPTDP
+550 QLLANLPALLPTDP
-564 ALAAVIADEM
+564 ALASVIADEM
-574 AKTYGAASASSRQSR
+574 TKVYGEEFHHAEARGE
-589 PSRPSRD
+589 
-596 NLANSTD
+596 LANSGTSEG
-603 AQGNKHDDGNGQ
+603 ARKGWETRRRNGWTPEQ
-615 FTEKGGGSAAKKD
+615 LAENREKAASLAKEALSDRQSNRTEKFGQADGEE
-628 SPTKPAA
+628 AA
-635 DKAGATGDSGS
+635 DIKAAVGIDVTGFEHQMSSKDIRHADKRHGAQR
-646 SGAPAEAATAIT
+646 T
-658 VGSTNTDPPE
+658 VGKKKLGERDPKQVPLSDEDFKRVPDLYNNYDRIEPGNPE
-668 EQERQI
+668 ENTGLPSVRYIKKFPDGMLYGVDVVVEKNRT
-674 AKAAAAFES
+674 
-683 CLKEQKDIPN
+683 
-693 AFHRSDLGDIDLR
+693 LR
-706 WGKAGKHGKG
+706 YKTGW
-716 LAHFIERRDSL
+716 
-727 ARARPGQM
+727 
-735 DGRAV
+735 
-740 LSKMPETIIKGK
+740 
-752 ITEVRQS
+752 
-759 GGHPSITIEHGGF
+759 
-772 RAIITRDHEGGNH
+772 
-785 WFLSGYEI
+785 
-793 NDEGRGYRAKK
+793 KKRI

>member
-1 MGILAN
+1 MGILAG
-7 IRHWFDKRSSVL
+7 IRHWFDKRSAVL

-30 KFNALVRSDP
+30 KFNALMRSDP

-99 ADAARQV
+99 ANAARQV

-121 FRRNER
+121 FKRNER

-180 YIPQVGGWDGVEMKR
+180 YIPQVGGWDGIEMKR

-236 HGKTGAAPGS
+236 HGKTGAAYGS

-261 LARVVTDPSTDINAI
+261 LARIVTDPTTDINAI

-337 TLNEQVSSF
+337 TLNEQVSAF
-346 VVDYVLNQTLKA
+346 VIDYVLNQELKA
-358 EIVVEPVSKPDMKQ
+358 EIVVEPVSKPDVKQ
-372 DMEIDKHL
+372 DMEIDTHL
-380 AQFGVKLSK
+380 AKFGVKLSK

-398 AEAAEDDPNDAMSLP
+398 AEAAEDDPGDAM
-413 SAPVTDPD
+413 
-421 AHNLTDQ
+421 
-428 DIASLMYPLRA
+428 
-439 GGYKISQPVV
+439 
-449 ERATGLKL
+449 E
-457 EEISSE
+457 
-463 DGAGGGKNQLAN
+463 
-475 ERQPQT
+475 
-481 PLQTNEKPLQ
+481 LQTGHETGFQGGLTGFANEKPGEMPFKTAPAAFK
-491 NAPSDS
+491 NAPRVP
-497 DGQGDPSG
+497 DGQGDPSDV
-505 LPPSQIA
+505 PPSQIA
-512 KNRPS
+512 KKRPS
-517 TQSAI
+517 TQSAV
-522 IDAFVKQNSEA
+522 IDAFVRQNSEA
-533 AKAVRAVV
+533 AKAVKAVV

-550 HLLANLPALLPTDP
+550 QLMANLPALLPTDP
-564 ALAAVIADEM
+564 ALVSVIADEM
-574 AKTYGAASASSRQSR
+574 AKVYGESLTQRRGEAEVTEG
-589 PSRPSRD
+589 
-596 NLANSTD
+596 LANMREY
-603 AQGNKHDDGNGQ
+603 KRERDGKFAEVDHPRDFKPGDNPDSAETQAAEIGKGKKAIERCLA
-615 FTEKGGGSAAKKD
+615 EKVD
-628 SPTKPAA
+628 
-635 DKAGATGDSGS
+635 
-646 SGAPAEAATAIT
+646 
-658 VGSTNTDPPE
+658 V
-668 EQERQI
+668 
-674 AKAAAAFES
+674 
-683 CLKEQKDIPN
+683 PN
-693 AFHRSDLGDIDLR
+693 AVSRGDVGLISLR
-706 WGKAGKHGKG
+706 YGDEKSG
-716 LAHFIERRDSL
+716 LAHFK
-727 ARARPGQM
+727 
-735 DGRAV
+735 GRADAV
-740 LSKMPETIIKGK
+740 RHLSDTLVRGK
-752 ITEVRQS
+752 AGEPYQQ
-759 GGHPSITIEHGGF
+759 GQKLNIEHAGYVATLRLTGDDKAGLPKNWVLTAF
-772 RAIITRDHEGGNH
+772 GPSDKKSEGG
-785 WFLSGYEI
+785 LM
-793 NDEGRGYRAKK
+793 

>member
-1 MGILAN
+1 MGILAG
-7 IRHWFDKRSSVL
+7 IRHWFDKRSAVM

-63 DYEQRDDKMRVA
+63 EYEQRDDKMRVA

-121 FRRNER
+121 FKRNER

-236 HGKTGAAPGS
+236 HGKTGAAYGS
-246 EQWNNLQKALRNINR
+246 EQWNNLQKALKNINR

-346 VVDYVLNQTLKA
+346 VVDYVLNQALKA
-358 EIVVEPVSKPDMKQ
+358 EIVIEPVSKPDVQQ
-372 DMEIDKHL
+372 DMAIDDHL
-380 AQFGVKLSK
+380 VKYGVKLSK

-398 AEAAEDDPNDAMSLP
+398 AEAAKDDPDDAMELK
-413 SAPVTDPD
+413 TDPQMGLQRG
-421 AHNLTDQ
+421 LT
-428 DIASLMYPLRA
+428 
-439 GGYKISQPVV
+439 GF
-449 ERATGLKL
+449 
-457 EEISSE
+457 
-463 DGAGGGKNQLAN
+463 AN
-475 ERQPQT
+475 ERPGNM
-481 PLQTNEKPLQ
+481 PFK
-491 NAPSDS
+491 NAPVAFKNAPRVS
-497 DGQGDPSG
+497 DGQGDPSDT
-505 LPPSQIA
+505 PPSQIA
-512 KNRPS
+512 SKGPS
-517 TQSAI
+517 ARSAV
-522 IDAFVKQNSEA
+522 IDAFVRQNSEA
-533 AKAVRAVV
+533 AKAVKAVV

-550 HLLANLPALLPTDP
+550 QLMANLPALLPTDP
-564 ALAAVIADEM
+564 TLADVIADEM
-574 AKTYGAASASSRQSR
+574 AKVYGESLTQRHGEAEVT
-589 PSRPSRD
+589 D
-596 NLANSTD
+596 GLANEITNPCPKCHHQIRADGGCTHCEMVANHAKGKTALGEALAKKVDVVNAMQRDSIGSID
-603 AQGNKHDDGNGQ
+603 FLWGNIGTPAKGYHDGEGISHIQHNHPNDLQQMPGVVAFGDVYDMPDENKYYIVKRRRIVVLRKQTGSNHYVITG
-615 FTEKGGGSAAKKD
+615 FEADDPNKVKDIRKRGKLVEKG
-628 SPTKPAA
+628 
-635 DKAGATGDSGS
+635 
-646 SGAPAEAATAIT
+646 EA
-658 VGSTNTDPPE
+658 
-668 EQERQI
+668 
-674 AKAAAAFES
+674 
-683 CLKEQKDIPN
+683 
-693 AFHRSDLGDIDLR
+693 
-706 WGKAGKHGKG
+706 
-716 LAHFIERRDSL
+716 
-727 ARARPGQM
+727 
-735 DGRAV
+735 
-740 LSKMPETIIKGK
+740 
-752 ITEVRQS
+752 
-759 GGHPSITIEHGGF
+759 
-772 RAIITRDHEGGNH
+772 
-785 WFLSGYEI
+785 
-793 NDEGRGYRAKK
+793 

>member
-121 FRRNER
+121 FKRNER

-236 HGKTGAAPGS
+236 HGKTGAAYGS

-358 EIVVEPVSKPDMKQ
+358 EIVVEPVSKPDVKQ

-398 AEAAEDDPNDAMSLP
+398 AEAAEDDPDDAMELQ
-413 SAPVTDPD
+413 T
-421 AHNLTDQ
+421 
-428 DIASLMYPLRA
+428 
-439 GGYKISQPVV
+439 GG
-449 ERATGLKL
+449 ETGFP
-457 EEISSE
+457 
-463 DGAGGGKNQLAN
+463 GGFRGLAN
-475 ERQPQT
+475 ERRGKT

-491 NAPSDS
+491 NAPRHL

-505 LPPSQIA
+505 QTPSQIA

-517 TQSAI
+517 TRSAVV
-522 IDAFVKQNSEA
+522 DAFVQQNSEA
-533 AKAVRAVV
+533 AKAVKAVV

-550 HLLANLPALLPTDP
+550 QLLANLPALLPTDP

-574 AKTYGAASASSRQSR
+574 AKTYGAASAPSRQSLQSL
-589 PSRPSRD
+589 PSRNS
-596 NLANSTD
+596 LANMREYKRERDGKFAEVDHPRDIKPGDNPDSAETQAAEIGKGKKAIERCLAEKVD
-603 AQGNKHDDGNGQ
+603 VPNAVSRGDVGLISLVYTTGGDNPRQGTLGR
-615 FTEKGGGSAAKKD
+615 D
-628 SPTKPAA
+628 SCARQGKRPL
-635 DKAGATGDSGS
+635 S
-646 SGAPAEAATAIT
+646 
-658 VGSTNTDPPE
+658 
-668 EQERQI
+668 ER
-674 AKAAAAFES
+674 AKA
-683 CLKEQKDIPN
+683 
-693 AFHRSDLGDIDLR
+693 
-706 WGKAGKHGKG
+706 
-716 LAHFIERRDSL
+716 
-727 ARARPGQM
+727 
-735 DGRAV
+735 
-740 LSKMPETIIKGK
+740 
-752 ITEVRQS
+752 QS
-759 GGHPSITIEHGGF
+759 
-772 RAIITRDHEGGNH
+772 
-785 WFLSGYEI
+785 
-793 NDEGRGYRAKK
+793 

>member
-1 MGILAN
+1 MGILAG
-7 IRHWFDKRSSVL
+7 IRHWFDKRSAVM

-30 KFNALVRSDP
+30 KFNALMRSDP

-63 DYEQRDDKMRVA
+63 EYEQRDDKMRVA

-121 FRRNER
+121 FKRNER

-236 HGKTGAAPGS
+236 HGKTGAAYGS
-246 EQWNNLQKALRNINR
+246 EQWNNLQKALKNINR

-337 TLNEQVSSF
+337 TLNEQVSLF
-346 VVDYVLNQTLKA
+346 VVDYVLNQALKA
-358 EIVVEPVSKPDMKQ
+358 EIVIEPVSKPDVQQ
-372 DMEIDKHL
+372 DMAIDDHL
-380 AQFGVKLSK
+380 VKYGVRLSK

-398 AEAAEDDPNDAMSLP
+398 AEAAEDDPDDAMELK
-413 SAPVTDPD
+413 TDPQMGLQRG
-421 AHNLTDQ
+421 LT
-428 DIASLMYPLRA
+428 
-439 GGYKISQPVV
+439 GF
-449 ERATGLKL
+449 
-457 EEISSE
+457 
-463 DGAGGGKNQLAN
+463 AN
-475 ERQPQT
+475 ERPGIM
-481 PLQTNEKPLQ
+481 PFK
-491 NAPSDS
+491 NAPMAFKNAPRVS
-497 DGQGDPSG
+497 DGQGDPSDT
-505 LPPSQIA
+505 PPSQIA
-512 KNRPS
+512 YNGPS
-517 TQSAI
+517 TRSAV
-522 IDAFVKQNSEA
+522 IDAFVRQNSDA
-533 AKAVRAVV
+533 AKAVKAVV

-550 HLLANLPALLPTDP
+550 QLMANLPALLPTDP
-564 ALAAVIADEM
+564 ALASVIADEM
-574 AKTYGAASASSRQSR
+574 AKVYGESLTQRHGEAEVTEG
-589 PSRPSRD
+589 
-596 NLANSTD
+596 LANMREY
-603 AQGNKHDDGNGQ
+603 KRERDGKFAEVDHPRDFKPGDNP
-615 FTEKGGGSAAKKD
+615 D
-628 SPTKPAA
+628 S
-635 DKAGATGDSGS
+635 
-646 SGAPAEAATAIT
+646 AEAQAAEIGKGKKAIERCLAEKVDVLNAVSRGD
-658 VGSTNTDPPE
+658 VGLISL
-668 EQERQI
+668 RY
-674 AKAAAAFES
+674 
-683 CLKEQKDIPN
+683 
-693 AFHRSDLGDIDLR
+693 GDE
-706 WGKAGKHGKG
+706 KSG
-716 LAHFIERRDSL
+716 LAHFKD
-727 ARARPGQM
+727 RADAVQHLSETLVRGKAGTPYQQGQK
-735 DGRAV
+735 
-740 LSKMPETIIKGK
+740 LN
-752 ITEVRQS
+752 
-759 GGHPSITIEHGGF
+759 IEHAGYV
-772 RAIITRDHEGGNH
+772 AALALTNSPDHSDYPKNWVLTSFGPK
-785 WFLSGYEI
+785 
-793 NDEGRGYRAKK
+793 DKKAKGVN